1 METTNKT
8 CNKNELTL
16 DIDLINN
23 TQPKNQQ
30 PLPPRIER
38 KNSDDSNNNRR
49 FVIEQ
54 FINETN
60 INITNN

>member
-8 CNKNELTL
+8 CNKKELTL

-30 PLPPRIER
+30 HLPPRIER
-38 KNSDDSNNNRR
+38 KSSDDSNNNRR

-54 FINETN
+54 IINETN

>member
-1 METTNKT
+1 METINKT

>member
-38 KNSDDSNNNRR
+38 KSSDDSNNNRR

-54 FINETN
+54 IINETN